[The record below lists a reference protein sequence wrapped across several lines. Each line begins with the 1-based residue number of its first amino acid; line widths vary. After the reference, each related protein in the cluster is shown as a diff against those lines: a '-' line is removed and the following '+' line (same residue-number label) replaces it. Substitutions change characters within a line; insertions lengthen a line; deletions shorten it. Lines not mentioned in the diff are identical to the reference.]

1 MYVSVLKIFIV
12 HADGTSKSLRQK
24 ISFSRERPL
33 LVQKKILY
41 FTTISKNR
49 AHQSKNED
57 NFSNFPL
64 RLEFLNEAE
73 KEKKNIKRKDLASP
87 SRFASLSEDEMQQIL
102 TARKTLW

>member
-24 ISFSRERPL
+24 ISFSREQPL
-33 LVQKKILY
+33 LVQRKILY

-49 AHQSKNED
+49 DLARQSKNED

-73 KEKKNIKRKDLASP
+73 KEKKKTSKEKTWHHRLD
-87 SRFASLSEDEMQQIL
+87 SLHCPRM
-102 TARKTLW
+102 KCNKF